1 MDLREFIAQQ
11 ESRGRLLRI
20 KEPVSKQ
27 SDAAGLLKQLDGQPV
42 LLEKIEGSEFPVLG
56 NPFSSK
62 QLIADYFGIKPEEII
77 PKMINA
83 IDNLSAPEETS
94 EAPAQEVE
102 IDDVDL
108 DKLPILFHCEKD
120 GGNYIASGIMI
131 AKDAELG
138 QNVSFHRAMQIGKNK
153 FVIRILQRNLMEFIN
168 RAGGKLKV
176 SFCVGNPVNILLA
189 AATSL
194 PLGTNE
200 LEFANA
206 LQPFKVVKSKNS
218 DILIPAQTEIVF
230 EGYISLE
237 EKHDEGPFVDL
248 TEMYDIV
255 RQEPVFTVEKI
266 THRKDAIYHALL
278 PGCLEHKLLMGMP
291 REPTIF
297 KEVNKVAK
305 CLDVS
310 ITPGGCS
317 WLHAAVKIKKEK
329 EEDGKNAIEA
339 AFKGHTSLKHAF
351 IVDEDI
357 DILDPVQI
365 EWAMATRF
373 QADQDLVVKEKSKGS
388 SLDPSADP
396 KTRETTKV
404 GFDLTK
410 PLVVKG
416 KSFEKADFPQVDVKK
431 YLKVNE

>member
-11 ESRGRLLRI
+11 EEKGRLLRI
-20 KEPVSKQ
+20 KETVSKQ
-27 SDAAGLLKQLDGQPV
+27 SEAAGLLKQLDGQPV
-42 LLEKIEGSEFPVLG
+42 LLEKMEGGDFPVLG

-62 QLIADYFGIKPEEII
+62 QLIADYFGIKSEEII

-83 IDNLSAPEETS
+83 IDNLSAPEEVS
-94 EAPAQEVE
+94 EAPAQEVVV
-102 IDDVDL
+102 DDVDL
-108 DKLPILFHCEKD
+108 DKFPILFHCEKD
-120 GGNYIASGIMI
+120 GSNYIASGVMI

-153 FVIRILQRNLMEFIN
+153 FVVRILQRNLMEFIN

-200 LEFANA
+200 LELANA
-206 LQPFKVVKSKNS
+206 LQSFKVVKSKNS

-230 EGYISLE
+230 EGYISLD

-266 THRKDAIYHALL
+266 THRKDAMYHALL

-297 KEVNKVAK
+297 KEVNNVAK

-351 IVDEDI
+351 IVDDDI
-357 DILDPVQI
+357 DILDPVEI

-373 QADQDLVVKEKSKGS
+373 QADKDLVIKEKSKGS

-416 KSFEKADFPQVDVKK
+416 KSFEKADFPKVDLKKFVKG
-431 YLKVNE
+431 E

>member
-1 MDLREFIAQQ
+1 MANRAPAARADA
-11 ESRGRLLRI
+11 
-20 KEPVSKQ
+20 V
-27 SDAAGLLKQLDGQPV
+27 AAG
-42 LLEKIEGSEFPVLG
+42 
-56 NPFSSK
+56 
-62 QLIADYFGIKPEEII
+62 
-77 PKMINA
+77 
-83 IDNLSAPEETS
+83 TS
-94 EAPAQEVE
+94 GVAAHP
-102 IDDVDL
+102 
-108 DKLPILFHCEKD
+108 
-120 GGNYIASGIMI
+120 
-131 AKDAELG
+131 
-138 QNVSFHRAMQIGKNK
+138 
-153 FVIRILQRNLMEFIN
+153 
-168 RAGGKLKV
+168 
-176 SFCVGNPVNILLA
+176 A

-200 LEFANA
+200 LELANA
-206 LQPFKVVKSKNS
+206 LQPFKVAKSKNS
-218 DILIPAQTEIVF
+218 DILVPAQTEIVF

-237 EKHDEGPFVDL
+237 ERHDEGPFVDL

-317 WLHAAVKIKKEK
+317 WLHAAVKIKKAK

-339 AFKGHTSLKHAF
+339 AFKGHSSLKHAF

-357 DILDPVQI
+357 DILNPSEI

-373 QADQDLVVKEKSKGS
+373 QADKDLVIKDKSKGS
-388 SLDPSADP
+388 SLDPPPQEAKALPSARMRGIQASCRTIAPAIGFATQCYLLIESQNRITSFTRIPSLIHVRMRSKYTCVYIRSSKQLQVGQQVCVDIVAADLGQTSHP
-396 KTRETTKV
+396 KDAFPVRVPV
-404 GFDLTK
+404 GI
-410 PLVVKG
+410 
-416 KSFEKADFPQVDVKK
+416 KSCYWK
-431 YLKVNE
+431 LG